1 MSKRVKKYSP
11 TLQLLAKCDKK
22 TANAIVKSA
31 NPEFLCCISDIC
43 HNILQDKVKLSAK
56 EKENLKKYKH
66 QLRKIADKATTNKS
80 KRQLVQKGGFLG
92 AILAPL
98 IGSVIEPLVK
108 SFQR

>member
-1 MSKRVKKYSP
+1 M
-11 TLQLLAKCDKK
+11 TKK

-56 EKENLKKYKH
+56 QKDLKKYKH
-66 QLRKIADKATTNKS
+66 QLRKIADKATTNIS
-80 KRQLVQKGGFLG
+80 KRQPVQKGGFLG